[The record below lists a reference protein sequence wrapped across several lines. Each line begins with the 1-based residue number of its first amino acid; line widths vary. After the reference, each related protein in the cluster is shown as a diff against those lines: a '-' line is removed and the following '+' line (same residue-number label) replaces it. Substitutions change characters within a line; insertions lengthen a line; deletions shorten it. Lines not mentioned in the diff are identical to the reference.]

1 MYRYYNPN
9 PLGKQVGDYVSNE
22 YLIHYNHNHD
32 KEGKFTFSK
41 GGSAIKGAASSVGS
55 ALLKKK
61 KNKLPDAEILSKK
74 GGSKSDNTKLGK
86 DEKARLMNSGSLE
99 EINTNKDRLSNKEL
113 EFAINRIQKDKND
126 RINLEKRLSELNGPE
141 AQTKIEK
148 GAAVVE
154 QAVKTGMTM
163 KDLTEKGMTAWNFM
177 AKIHNL
183 RALPDDKWFT
193 FDEQGNPQSN
203 SAPVD
208 VIDLVTKG
216 SISDILKNKDN
227 LTKEQLQEAIDRR
240 NKIDT
245 LEKMDPNI
253 RKEKGVLSDKEKDDI
268 IKKGD
273 FDSYQKNSD
282 QFTPGETKKIL
293 DNYDTRTAN
302 DKRVKDIEYEKKK
315 NSINVTPYDPSN
327 APPSQIY
334 PEQKPKK
341 QGLFSKAK
349 DAINESINSY
359 KPVDRN
365 AYEQKLNQY
374 EKEAR
379 SDAQSY
385 RENSSSNNE
394 NSGRSSS
401 TVDTSRNYETSRSTF
416 NYEPSDTVRDF
427 FDLYA
432 NKHIPTGSNADK
444 VVKLANVGY
453 DIYKNSKE
461 NNKATPTPTPTHQ
474 YLKPIGPNTAE
485 TQAVSPWAPRP
496 KYERLDSEPTDEELR
511 RRWSQRY
518 YARPSRY

>member
-1 MYRYYNPN
+1 MI
-9 PLGKQVGDYVSNE
+9 YVSNE

-55 ALLKKK
+55 ALLRKKK
-61 KNKLPDAEILSKK
+61 KKLPDAEILSKK
-74 GGSKSDNTKLGK
+74 GGSKSDNTKIGK

-99 EINTNKDRLSNKEL
+99 DINANKDRLSNKEL

-154 QAVKTGMTM
+154 QAVKTGVTM
-163 KDLTEKGMTAWNFM
+163 KDLAEKGMTAWNFM

-183 RALPDDKWFT
+183 RALPNDKWFT

-315 NSINVTPYDPSN
+315 NSINVNPNPDTTADTIKPS
-327 APPSQIY
+327 SEIM
-334 PEQKPKK
+334 PKEK
-341 QGLFSKAK
+341 KSLFNFGKNK
-349 DAINESINSY
+349 E
-359 KPVDRN
+359 
-365 AYEQKLNQY
+365 NQ
-374 EKEAR
+374 
-379 SDAQSY
+379 
-385 RENSSSNNE
+385 NTNNE
-394 NSGRSSS
+394 GSSVAVDPRPYTTGIPTKPNS
-401 TVDTSRNYETSRSTF
+401 TVDTSRNYEVNSRPTY
-416 NYEPSDTVRDF
+416 NYQPSDAVKDFIGMYYGKDAPQTKNAEAIIDAVVIGSELYKKKKRDK
-427 FDLYA
+427 Y
-432 NKHIPTGSNADK
+432 
-444 VVKLANVGY
+444 Y
-453 DIYKNSKE
+453 
-461 NNKATPTPTPTHQ
+461 
-474 YLKPIGPNTAE
+474 
-485 TQAVSPWAPRP
+485 VS
-496 KYERLDSEPTDEELR
+496 E
-511 RRWSQRY
+511 
-518 YARPSRY
+518 